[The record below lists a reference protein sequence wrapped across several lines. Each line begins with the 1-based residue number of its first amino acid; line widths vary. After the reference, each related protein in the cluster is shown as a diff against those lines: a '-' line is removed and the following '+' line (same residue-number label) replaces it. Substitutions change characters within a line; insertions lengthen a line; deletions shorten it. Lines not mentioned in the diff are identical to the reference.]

1 VTSADVARASGVSR
15 ATVSYVLN
23 NTPDR
28 SISESPRALVRET
41 ADRLGHLPYAPA
53 RALRS
58 GRMNVVLAI
67 VAGFSIGYVFDLSLD
82 RLNRELGNRG
92 YAFLVTRLNDE
103 KEGLNMRELWGA
115 VTPTL
120 VLGMGGIPDHARK
133 LIQMSQA
140 SLVEDVGIFSYV
152 DTGRIQAEHLDSRGH
167 RRLGFAYPEDPNID
181 RYARQRLEGVR
192 SVCAERGLPAPV
204 VGIVGG
210 RIDDIVGQIARW
222 REAGVTAVCAH
233 NDEVALMVMAAMN
246 SLGLVPGVDLAVIG
260 VDDIPLANMGLS
272 TVSIDSDVFTAVLI
286 ERVVSV
292 LEEREPVY
300 GDRPLLSLVLR
311 SSA

>member
-1 VTSADVARASGVSR
+1 
-15 ATVSYVLN
+15 
-23 NTPDR
+23 
-28 SISESPRALVRET
+28 
-41 ADRLGHLPYAPA
+41 
-53 RALRS
+53 
-58 GRMNVVLAI
+58 
-67 VAGFSIGYVFDLSLD
+67 
-82 RLNRELGNRG
+82 
-92 YAFLVTRLNDE
+92 
-103 KEGLNMRELWGA
+103 
-115 VTPTL
+115 
-120 VLGMGGIPDHARK
+120 
-133 LIQMSQA
+133 
-140 SLVEDVGIFSYV
+140 
-152 DTGRIQAEHLDSRGH
+152 
-167 RRLGFAYPEDPNID
+167 
-181 RYARQRLEGVR
+181 
-192 SVCAERGLPAPV
+192 VCAERGLPAPV